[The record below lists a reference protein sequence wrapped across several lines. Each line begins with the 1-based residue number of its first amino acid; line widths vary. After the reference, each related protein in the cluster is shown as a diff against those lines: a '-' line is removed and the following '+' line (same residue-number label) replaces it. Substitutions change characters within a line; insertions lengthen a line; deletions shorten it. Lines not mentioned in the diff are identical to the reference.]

1 MAEKNAASAVSP
13 PPWGGATDDRREQI
27 FPTLSASQIAEL
39 RPFGTERVFDE
50 GQVLWDIGAR
60 NVDFFVVLEGAL
72 EIVRRDPFG
81 ADTVIV
87 SHGPGRYSG
96 ETAMLTGRGS
106 MVSGRAGTR
115 LSVLAVPI
123 DRLREVMLTHARLG
137 ELIMRSFILRRMRM
151 ISERS
156 SDLLLVGSRHS
167 AGTLQLQDF
176 LTRNGHP
183 YTFVDL
189 ETAKDVCALLKR
201 CDIDPQDT
209 PMVITSRGEPLRNP
223 SLREV
228 ADRLGISL
236 QWDPQT
242 VHDVAVV
249 GAGPAGLASAVYAA
263 SEGLDVIVL
272 DPIAPGGQAGTS
284 SKIENY
290 LGFPTGISGGALA
303 GRAFMQAQKFGAKI
317 VIPARLTGLRCGNP
331 YHELELEGGERIR
344 SRTIVIASGAQYRKP
359 ALDRLPDFEGAGI
372 YYGATYLEAQFCR
385 DEEVAIIGGGNSAG
399 QAAVFLSETAR
410 KVYVLVRS
418 EGLAASMSQYLIRR
432 IETTSNIEL
441 RSRCEIAE
449 LQGESYLESVRWR
462 NRNTDEITTR
472 PVKHLFIFIGAVPNT
487 DFLPAA
493 VATDANGFIC
503 TGAEVSMPGAEPP
516 WTLER
521 SPFPLET
528 SCPGVFAAGD
538 VRASSTKRV
547 ASAVGEGSV
556 VVQYIHQLLAASV
569 Q

>member
-1 MAEKNAASAVSP
+1 MVEKVSAVSP
-13 PPWGGATDDRREQI
+13 PPWSGATDDRREQI
-27 FPTLSASQIAEL
+27 FPTLSASQIEEL
-39 RPFGTERVFDE
+39 TPFGTEREFDA
-50 GQVLWDIGAR
+50 GQVLWNIGAR
-60 NVDFFVVLEGAL
+60 NVDFFVVLEGTL
-72 EIVRRDPFG
+72 EIVRRDAFG
-81 ADTVIV
+81 VDTVIV
-87 SHGPGRYSG
+87 SHGAGRYSG
-96 ETAMLTGRGS
+96 ETSMLTGRGS
-106 MVSGRAGTR
+106 MVCGRAGTCLR
-115 LSVLAVPI
+115 VLAVPI
-123 DRLREVMLTHARLG
+123 ERLREVMLTHARLG
-137 ELIMRSFILRRMRM
+137 EIIMRSFILRRMRM

-156 SDLLLVGSRHS
+156 SDLVLVGSRHS
-167 AGTLQLQDF
+167 AGTLQLRDF

-189 ETAKDVCALLKR
+189 ETEKDVCALLNR
-201 CDIDPQDT
+201 CDIKAKDT
-209 PMVITSRGEPLRNP
+209 PMVLTSQGEPLRNP
-223 SLREV
+223 SLKEV

-303 GRAFMQAQKFGAKI
+303 GRAFMQAQKFGAK
-317 VIPARLTGLRCGNP
+317 VMIPARLTGMTCGNP
-331 YHELELEGGERIR
+331 YHELELESGERVR
-344 SRTIVIASGAQYRKP
+344 SRTVVIASGAQYRKP
-359 ALDRLPDFEGAGI
+359 ELERLPDFEGAGI

-385 DEEVAIIGGGNSAG
+385 DEEVAIVGGGNSAG

-432 IETTSNIEL
+432 IETTPNIEL
-441 RSRCEIAE
+441 RSRCEIVE
-449 LQGESYLESVRWR
+449 LEGDSYLEGVCWR
-462 NRNTDEITTR
+462 NGDTSETTTR
-472 PVKHLFIFIGAVPNT
+472 PVKHLFIFIGARPNI
-487 DFLPAA
+487 DFLPPA

-503 TGAEVSMPGAEPP
+503 TGAEINTVDAEPP
-516 WTLER
+516 WILER
-521 SPFPLET
+521 PPFPLET

-556 VVQYIHQLLAASV
+556 VVQYIHQLLAASAR
-569 Q
+569 